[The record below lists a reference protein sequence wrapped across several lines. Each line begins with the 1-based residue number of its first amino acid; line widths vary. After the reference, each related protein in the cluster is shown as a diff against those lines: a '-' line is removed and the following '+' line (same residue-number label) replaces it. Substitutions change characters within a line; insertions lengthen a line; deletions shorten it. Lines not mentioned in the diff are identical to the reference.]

1 MYYEVENI
9 RLQLITSVKIFIK
22 IIDRFKFVE
31 LGLPFNLK
39 KGFISNRLHVGKK
52 PSGIIVERK
61 IETVQGKKFVWID
74 LQNPDRT
81 DVEKL
86 AQQYSWNALNI
97 EDCMTKFE
105 LPKLDSYDNHFFVI
119 LHFPSVLQQP
129 KISRN
134 SQISIFIGKDFLVTI
149 HQGDLKPLV
158 DLVNICKNDSDQH
171 RKKRILEKSS
181 GYLLHEIVDTLVDD
195 LLHIS
200 RKVIANLDD
209 LEDEVFDETKSVA
222 RSIALLRREIN
233 IMRRIVNPLKKF
245 VLEIAKSIKRFSD
258 EDDLS
263 LYFDDV
269 IDHID
274 KVIETLEES
283 RETMEIYK
291 DTDFMLSTEKT
302 NKVLAA
308 LTIIFTFA
316 IPGTIIGTF
325 YGMNINLPG
334 GLNDHSTMFGPF
346 TSFII
351 IILASSIPV
360 ILMFIY
366 FRKLGW
372 IAN

>member
-1 MYYEVENI
+1 M
-9 RLQLITSVKIFIK
+9 
-22 IIDRFKFVE
+22 
-31 LGLPFNLK
+31 
-39 KGFISNRLHVGKK
+39 
-52 PSGIIVERK
+52 
-61 IETVQGKKFVWID
+61 ETVQGKKFVWID
-74 LQNPDRT
+74 LQSPDRS

-86 AQQYSWNALNI
+86 AEKYHFNTLNI

-105 LPKLDSYDNHFFVI
+105 LPKLDSYDDHFFVI
-119 LHFPSVLQQP
+119 LHFPPLLQQSG
-129 KISRN
+129 ISKN
-134 SQISIFIGKDFLVTI
+134 SQMSVFIGKDFLVTV

-158 DLVNICKNDSDQH
+158 DLVNICRDDTDQQ
-171 RKKRILEKSS
+171 RKEKLLGKSS
-181 GYLLHEIVDTLVDD
+181 GFLLHEIIDILVDD

-200 RKVIANLDD
+200 RRVIANLDD

-222 RSIALLRREIN
+222 KNIALLRREIN
-233 IMRRIVNPLKKF
+233 KMRRIANPLKKF
-245 VLEIAKSIKRFSD
+245 VLEIAKNIKRFSD
-258 EDDLS
+258 EEDLS

-291 DTDFMLSTEKT
+291 DTDFMLSIEKT

-316 IPGTIIGTF
+316 IPATIIGTF

-334 GLNDHSTMFGPF
+334 GLGSNFTILGPF

-351 IILASSIPV
+351 IILASV
-360 ILMFIY
+360 ISVVLMFLY

-372 IAN
+372 MDD